1 MDKLFDSVN
10 SSSTSIIPGKELR
23 SSVTSLSPHWKFW
36 EEALQILNSM
46 KFPIN
51 VPTLRNWVTTI
62 KGIKY
67 ICKKLLGDGFKFIT
81 LRSFNQDPVENL
93 YCQVRSHG
101 CRNVNPTCSNFQS
114 SFKSLMIN
122 NLMSSQS
129 VGANCE
135 DDNYANLTNFKKL
148 LFTTNISESPLKALS
163 SFSEISFPENIPKK
177 NTKLALA
184 CQAYVAGAVTKKVNK
199 ITNNCKFCFEIL
211 NSENS
216 RHSQIISA
224 RQYDNC
230 SLQTPSIISTNVYTI
245 FLNEFNSHIDFF
257 FTKPNI
263 KLNFLNYI
271 QPKIKFVSLCLSH
284 DTKQLFLDYAFRI
297 VIFSYVTNINRVLK
311 GDKMQSLCSEPNI
324 VISLAANY
332 HKRFKL
338 KKHKIL
344 KNCNIK

>member
-10 SSSTSIIPGKELR
+10 SSSTSIIPGKEMR

-51 VPTLRNWVTTI
+51 VPTLKNWVTTI

-93 YCQVRSHG
+93 YGQFRSHG

-129 VGANCE
+129 VGTNCE
-135 DDNYANLTNFKKL
+135 DDNYANSTNFKKL
-148 LFTTNISESPLKALS
+148 LFTTNISESLPKALS
-163 SFSEISFPENIPKK
+163 SFSEISFPENINIPKK

-184 CQAYVAGAVTKKVNK
+184 CQAYVAGSVTKKVK
-199 ITNNCKFCFEIL
+199 K
-211 NSENS
+211 
-216 RHSQIISA
+216 
-224 RQYDNC
+224 
-230 SLQTPSIISTNVYTI
+230 LQTTV
-245 FLNEFNSHIDFF
+245 
-257 FTKPNI
+257 
-263 KLNFLNYI
+263 NF
-271 QPKIKFVSLCLSH
+271 
-284 DTKQLFLDYAFRI
+284 
-297 VIFSYVTNINRVLK
+297 VLK
-311 GDKMQSLCSEPNI
+311 
-324 VISLAANY
+324 
-332 HKRFKL
+332 F
-338 KKHKIL
+338 
-344 KNCNIK
+344 